1 MKIGWDFPFHV
12 GGIDYVRYVLVSC
25 FQQNLFYLNFY
36 KIGESI
42 DFNDFNVVDL
52 VSTFLSFLLLGKFPP
67 HHPQSSF

>member
-1 MKIGWDFPFHV
+1 
-12 GGIDYVRYVLVSC
+12 VSC

>member
-25 FQQNLFYLNFY
+25 FQQDLFYLNFY

-52 VSTFLSFLLLGKFPP
+52 VSTFLSFLLSGKFPP